1 MTEAQQKEILAR
13 ITVDEW
19 LDKMDEERKLNERKT
34 S

>member
-13 ITVDEW
+13 ITIEEW
-19 LDKMDEERKLNERKT
+19 LGKMENERKLNERKT